1 MSRRKGASSITPER
15 RLQWLKRHEGG
26 ESIFKIAIDAGFD
39 QRTVKR
45 HVELAKNEREFKEER
60 SSVLRGALEHHFS
73 DLLSVVDIMLTHI
86 DTGETVELSG
96 DEEFLQDALREH
108 IPRSAI
114 WLLLRN
120 WNSYVAGVTLLKAQI
135 RDRLEKTVSS
145 DATLAAINERK
156 NDELFRRMRSALKA
170 EERNHGHP
178 GLDVK
183 VMEIEERANQLR
195 AVNSAFTTFG
205 ELDDKKELAVVQAI
219 LAKIQSKMEAWE
231 EFTELG
237 DQYRKLADAR
247 TKLKEALRI
256 LKWKR
261 IVPGRCRL
269 CPM

>member
-1 MSRRKGASSITPER
+1 MPKKKGDDSIQPEQ
-15 RLQWLKRHEGG
+15 RLKWLKRFEEG
-26 ESIFKIAIDAGFD
+26 ESIFKIATDANVD
-39 QRTVKR
+39 HRTVRKHIGLAR
-45 HVELAKNEREFKEER
+45 SEKELRDER
-60 SSVLRGALEHHFS
+60 SIVLRNALERHFS
-73 DLLSVVDIMLTHI
+73 DLLTIIDIMLTHI
-86 DTGETVELSG
+86 DTGETIEFSG
-96 DEEFLQDALREH
+96 DDEFLQNALREH

-114 WLLLRN
+114 WPLLRN
-120 WNSYVAGVTLLKAQI
+120 WNSYVAGVTLLKARI
-135 RDRLEKTVSS
+135 RDKLERAVSS

-156 NDELFRRMRSALKA
+156 SDELFRRMRSALKA
-170 EERNHGHP
+170 EERSHGHP

-183 VMEIEERANQLR
+183 VVEIEERANQLR
-195 AVNSAFTTFG
+195 VVSSAFTAFG
-205 ELDDKKELAVVQAI
+205 ELDDKEELAVVQAV
-219 LAKIQSKMEAWE
+219 LAKIQSEMEAWE